1 MTTMAVTSWW
11 HPAMPV
17 RLVRAAIARQPG
29 ALTRLACACSSIARI
44 RDAANPGDPDAELLR
59 TVADRLGQLTNSRDR
74 R

>member
-11 HPAMPV
+11 HPAMPA

-44 RDAANPGDPDAELLR
+44 RDAASPGDPDAESLR
-59 TVADRLGQLTNSRDR
+59 TIANRLGQFANSRDR